1 MTNATTKKLARTT
14 KDCPRN
20 VKDDQAPC
28 PNCGSAHDRH
38 KDNGCAKTSIDYTIL
53 CLDCGHQWSPNEG

>member
-1 MTNATTKKLARTT
+1 MTNATTKKRAHNPEATRC
-14 KDCPRN
+14 DA
-20 VKDDQAPC
+20 KDDQAC

-38 KDNGCAKTSIDYTIL
+38 EDNGCAKSSIDYTIL